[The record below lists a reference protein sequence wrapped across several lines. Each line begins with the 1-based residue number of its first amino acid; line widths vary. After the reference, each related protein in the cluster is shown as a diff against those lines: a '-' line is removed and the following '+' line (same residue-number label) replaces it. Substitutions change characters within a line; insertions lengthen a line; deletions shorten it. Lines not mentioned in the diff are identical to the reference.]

1 MSGNDLWW
9 SQVQEMHEDM
19 GTGEVHFKRAEV
31 ELFYRLYKR
40 MKDDQYT
47 SAQIR
52 DHFEST
58 FNIKYT
64 AFYNRLR
71 KVGKYYVL

>member
-9 SQVQEMHEDM
+9 SQVQEVHEEM
-19 GTGEVHFKRAEV
+19 GEVHFKRAEL

-47 SAQIR
+47 SEQIR
-52 DHFEST
+52 DHFEQT
-58 FNIKYT
+58 FNIKKT
-64 AFYNRLR
+64 AFYGRLR
-71 KVGKYYVL
+71 KVGFLYVI